1 MVVGLLGGAALA
13 ATTLTAPSGPV
24 PAGGLVS
31 LDFAE
36 DQPGKVFIEGCAS
49 FELER
54 NEGERWIPVPVRQCD
69 RMVPATAV
77 DGKITL
83 SAPAPGAGEF
93 RAAVTWG
100 LGCREGLPL
109 ALAGCRALEVAWSE
123 PFSVLAKP

>member
-1 MVVGLLGGAALA
+1 MVVGLLIGAARA
-13 ATTLTAPSGPV
+13 ATTLTAPSAPV
-24 PAGGLVS
+24 PPGGLIS
-31 LDFAE
+31 LELAE
-36 DQPGKVFIEGCAS
+36 DLPGKVFIEGCAS

-54 NEGERWIPVPVRQCD
+54 REGERWVPVPVRQCD

-77 DGKITL
+77 DGKIVL

-109 ALAGCRALEVAWSE
+109 MIAGCRSLEVAWSE
-123 PFSVLAKP
+123 PFSALATP